1 MREDL
6 LDDLGPYASSLI
18 RPVDDYIPDR
28 GAIDKVGEYSPKAD
42 ETLSIPRT
50 ECQIRMEEHLLRV
63 FERPALGPGGLVE

>member
-1 MREDL
+1 MLEDA
-6 LDDLGPYASSLI
+6 LDDLRPHASSLI
-18 RPVDDYIPDR
+18 RPVDDHIPDR
-28 GAIDKVGEYSPKAD
+28 RAIDKVGEYSTEPD